1 MANKALL
8 IANWAYADPER
19 TLEALKGP
27 EHNLGLLAKAL
38 SNESYGLFTP
48 DNVHVERNLAATG
61 IGKAMWDFTAH
72 SVPDDHLLIYYTG
85 HGVRLS
91 TGELGLCGV
100 DAERSSIEPLSFNS
114 QQLRTWLNATRARS
128 KVVVLDCCYAGA
140 FLGGGSVDVDVLDRS
155 FGEGIGVLVS
165 GGMEPVPDSAAD
177 GPTPFTEALI
187 SVLLDPK
194 IDASR
199 YLFIEDAFA
208 ALQNRRPRLMPA
220 PRYSPGPTGSLP
232 LARRPVSDDSD
243 DELPGWLDF
252 DFDTVELQLSESE
265 LQVTIDGCAVSHHG
279 LDLTRQMTLRRLPQ
293 LIDAVVRS
301 SEQDEVRDRV
311 IRKAWDC
318 VGTSLFEALP
328 VEARERICAVQAG
341 PGRQVF
347 RLRVGCSGGDR
358 AQLNQLF
365 PWEYLLAAQEN
376 QDDLVRPLGMRE
388 HVVVE
393 RVYGGSG
400 PGRDSARATSAP
412 VAGIRP
418 RATATAERAF
428 VTADRAFATA
438 ERAGLTEGSAERT
451 ESSGPAGA
459 LSMATVGLVNG
470 LPGQHRGLGLRFA
483 QEVKAMRRA
492 SLMYELGNTGNR
504 ADWPSFRD
512 TLAQNPHHLVL
523 ALPVR
528 RRDGEVRL
536 GFDGM
541 PDWRSLS
548 ELVNTLRSVD
558 SLRTL
563 SLITVAAE
571 PGRDTYRGVAAAA
584 QHFAYRL
591 AKPVIYSCHRTEYC
605 SAVAAFNKNELQTFP
620 GLLIG
625 ALAHGKPLDR
635 AFCYARNRSMLH
647 VDEPMLA
654 AFGVP
659 GYYVERSAVERPAV
673 ERGGAERGAADQIR
687 RWDSSPEAYT

>member
-1 MANKALL
+1 VANKALL

-38 SNESYGLFTP
+38 SDDSYGLFTS

-187 SVLLDPK
+187 SVLLDPELE
-194 IDASR
+194 ASR

-208 ALQNRRPRLMPA
+208 ALQNRRPRLIPA

-232 LARRPVSDDSD
+232 LAKRPVADDSD
-243 DELPGWLDF
+243 DELPGWLDY
-252 DFDTVELQLSESE
+252 DFDTVDLQLSESE
-265 LQVTIDGCAVSHHG
+265 LQVTIDGSAVSHHG

-347 RLRVGCSGGDR
+347 RLRVGCAGGDR

-365 PWEYLLAAQEN
+365 PWEYLLATQEN

-393 RVYGGSG
+393 RVYGGSAS
-400 PGRDSARATSAP
+400 GREPARATSAT

-418 RATATAERAF
+418 RVTAMGERAIATAERIGL
-428 VTADRAFATA
+428 TGGHA
-438 ERAGLTEGSAERT
+438 ERIGPAGGHAERRI
-451 ESSGPAGA
+451 EPSEPAGA
-459 LSMATVGLVNG
+459 LSIATVGLVNG

-483 QEVKAMRRA
+483 QEVKTMKRA

-563 SLITVAAE
+563 TLITVAAE

-605 SAVAAFNKNELQTFP
+605 SAAAAFNKNELQTFP

-659 GYYVERSAVERPAV
+659 GYYVERSMVER
-673 ERGGAERGAADQIR
+673 EGAERGAAELSR
-687 RWDSSPEAYT
+687 RWEGIPEAYP